1 MKNLS
6 ERREPKPLLKTVV
19 ELIEEIEKS
28 ETILEN
34 INLTF
39 DEMHIKPSSK
49 GSVQKI
55 KGVKLSIEKLTL
67 HKTKEEKR

>member
-6 ERREPKPLLKTVV
+6 ERKELKPLLKTVV

-39 DEMHIKPSSK
+39 DEMHIKPSFK
-49 GSVQKI
+49 GAVQKV

>member
-6 ERREPKPLLKTVV
+6 ERKELKPLLKTVV